1 MARPTKIESLKR
13 KIEAATN
20 SINEK
25 AADAIVEMYEV
36 IESVARN
43 DKATDASRMSAAKW
57 VIERAEEVL
66 GDDAKEGASDSDS
79 YADSDFTKPLI
90 PTNFD
95 ESKRH

>member
-25 AADAIVEMYEV
+25 AADAIVDMYEV

-66 GDDAKEGASDSDS
+66 GDDAKEGVSDSDS
-79 YADSDFTKPLI
+79 DTTVK
-90 PTNFD
+90 TNDYFSTTYQE
-95 ESKRH
+95 ESRKH